1 MWIKIR
7 ANEIST
13 LIIGGLQQ
21 TWVGCLV
28 SWSYLDIWVLRSI
41 CAWNTY
47 SASAAEST
55 EYNFKHTPGVG
66 AHVGKV
72 HTGIP
77 RCTRHKGAHSGS
89 YCPEYKQT
97 PERGQVQGY
106 WSLTGSLLAIS
117 TELREAVLLCHAV
130 TLCCTLRYKM
140 MPLTD

>member
-1 MWIKIR
+1 MQMRYRPSSLGDYSKLGWDASYR
-7 ANEIST
+7 GA
-13 LIIGGLQQ
+13 
-21 TWVGCLV
+21 TWTSECSEASV
-28 SWSYLDIWVLRSI
+28 RK
-41 CAWNTY
+41 NTY
-47 SASAAEST
+47 STSAAEST

-117 TELREAVLLCHAV
+117 TELREAVLCHAV